1 MKPSRIQSIDALRG
15 LVMIVMALDHI
26 RDFFHY
32 DAFVHNPLDLLNS
45 PADLFLTRWITHF
58 CAPTFIFLTGVSA
71 YLYGLKHTK
80 NESSRFLL
88 TRGLWLIF
96 LEVTV
101 IAFGWFFSWRFDNL
115 TLMVIWAIGISMV
128 FLSLMSRLPYMVIL
142 ITGLAIVFLHNF
154 TDNIHFTDGSITNDI
169 WMILHVQGEIRFTEH
184 FGAFIFYPILP
195 YLGLICVGY
204 AFGRLFSPETEP
216 EKRKSS
222 LLWIGVSCI
231 VLFIIVR
238 YINIYG
244 DPHPWEH
251 QVAARYTV
259 LSFINCNKYPV
270 SLLFSLMV
278 LGPSI
283 LFLYFFDRVPPK
295 APAVAHGVQNWI
307 TTIFTT
313 IGKVPMFYYIL
324 HLYLIH
330 TIAFLTEQPSHTSPM
345 GLTGRFHLW
354 TVYLIWFGVVIV
366 LYLPCKWYGKYK
378 SAHPEKWWLS
388 YL

>member
-1 MKPSRIQSIDALRG
+1 MKQPRIQSIDALRG

-32 DAFVHNPLDLLNS
+32 DAFLHNPLDLLYS

-58 CAPTFIFLTGVSA
+58 CAPTFIFLTGLSA
-71 YLYGLKHTK
+71 YLYGLKHTRK
-80 NESSRFLL
+80 ELSRFLFI
-88 TRGLWLIF
+88 RGLWLIF
-96 LEVTV
+96 LEVTI
-101 IAFGWFFSWRFDNL
+101 IAFGWFFSFNFHNP

-128 FLSLMSRLPYMVIL
+128 FLAIMVRLPYITIL
-142 ITGLAIVFLHNF
+142 ITGFAIVFLHNLF
-154 TDNIHFTDGSITNDI
+154 DGLHFTEGSIANDV
-169 WMILHVQGEIRFTEH
+169 WMVLHVQGEIRISEH
-184 FGAFIFYPILP
+184 FGIYIFYPILP

-204 AFGRLFSPETEP
+204 GFGKLFAPNVAP
-216 EKRKSS
+216 KDRKRS
-222 LLWIGVSCI
+222 LLWIGLSCI
-231 VLFIIVR
+231 VLFIIIR
-238 YINIYG
+238 FTNLYG
-244 DPHPWEH
+244 DPHPWSY
-251 QVAARYTV
+251 QIATRYTI

-270 SLLFSLMV
+270 SLLFSLMI

-283 LFLYFFDRVPPK
+283 LFLYFFDRVSPE
-295 APAVAHGVQNWI
+295 ASAVAQGIQNGL
-307 TTIFTT
+307 TKVLVT

-330 TIAFLTEQPSHTSPM
+330 TIAILTEMPNPNSPM
-345 GLTGRFHLW
+345 EVTGRFHLW